1 MHDKRRVYA
10 DLQASDRCVLL
21 PLACTTGGKW
31 SDTCLDLV
39 RKLAWHK
46 VEREPIL
53 LRQSYRNALQ
63 RRWWGLLSVALH
75 DAVAASLDPGDVVV
89 ESAFPNM
96 DLIDLW
102 VRDPPPVSALG
113 PR

>member
-1 MHDKRRVYA
+1 MTTLRS
-10 DLQASDRCVLL
+10 L
-21 PLACTTGGKW
+21 CTIGGKC
-31 SDTCLDLV
+31 SDKCLDLV